1 VDVDRHLEWLER
13 EGTAL
18 GDAADGV
25 DPDLPVGTVPDWSL
39 REVVRHVGGVHRWA
53 TAMVRDART
62 ERWDTTLLDAVG
74 GAWPDDG
81 ELVDWYRT
89 GLAALVR
96 TLRDA
101 PPDFEGWAFL
111 PAPSARAFWAR
122 RQAHETSIHRADA
135 QSCTE
140 AVAPYDPTFAA
151 DGVDELL
158 FGFAQRRNDLP
169 DDPPVLR
176 LEATDLDRCWTAR
189 LGPEWVDAATDAE
202 AAVTPVA
209 DCTVR
214 APASDLYLL
223 LWNRR
228 TPGADELAG
237 DPSVLEVWRGA
248 VRVRWTE

>member
-1 VDVDRHLEWLER
+1 MGYDDGAGARAR
-13 EGTAL
+13 NDGTRRCSKPWA
-18 GDAADGV
+18 GRGRTTGSSWTGIGPGSTRSSGPSATRR
-25 DPDLPVGTVPDWSL
+25 PDL
-39 REVVRHVGGVHRWA
+39 
-53 TAMVRDART
+53 
-62 ERWDTTLLDAVG
+62 
-74 GAWPDDG
+74 
-81 ELVDWYRT
+81 
-89 GLAALVR
+89 
-96 TLRDA
+96 
-101 PPDFEGWAFL
+101 EGWAFL
-111 PAPSARAFWAR
+111 PAPSTRAFWAR

-140 AVAPYDPTFAA
+140 AVAPYDATFAA

-176 LEATDLDRCWTAR
+176 LEATDVDRCWTAR
-189 LGPEWVDAATDAE
+189 LGPERVEAATDAE

-228 TPGADELAG
+228 TAATGELLG
-237 DPSVLEVWRGA
+237 DRSVLDVWRGA
-248 VRVRWTE
+248 VRVRWSE